1 MTDAECNRVAKIAQ
15 EHDCTLE
22 CGDDGQ
28 GGRLYVV
35 SDDHGVFDPIGFQ
48 DLSEA
53 ERYAKN
59 ADFHRRST
67 GDD

>member
-53 ERYAKN
+53 ERMRKTPT
-59 ADFHRRST
+59 FRRST